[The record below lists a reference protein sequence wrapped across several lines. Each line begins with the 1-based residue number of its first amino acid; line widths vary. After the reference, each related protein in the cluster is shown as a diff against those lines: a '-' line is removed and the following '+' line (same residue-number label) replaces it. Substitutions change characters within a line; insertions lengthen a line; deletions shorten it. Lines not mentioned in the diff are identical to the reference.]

1 MQQSIFPPK
10 RPEFITEADE
20 QKPVRTKAKP
30 TKDVERDS
38 AAVCISRQKLEYTI
52 YEL

>member
-1 MQQSIFPPK
+1 MQLSIFPPK
-10 RPEFITEADE
+10 RPEFISEADE
-20 QKPVRTKAKP
+20 QKPVLTKVKP
-30 TKDVERDS
+30 TEDVERDS